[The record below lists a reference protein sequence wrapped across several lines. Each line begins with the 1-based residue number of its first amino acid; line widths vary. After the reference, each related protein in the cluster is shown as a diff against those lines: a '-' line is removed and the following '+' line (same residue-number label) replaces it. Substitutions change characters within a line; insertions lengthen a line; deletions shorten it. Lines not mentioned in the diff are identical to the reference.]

1 MIKIILYLILLA
13 AIHAKLE
20 IMIEGK
26 EGWAKSLPC
35 WRLNVFITKLI
46 IGKEITGYHIY
57 LMLMFL
63 LLFHSPFLF
72 LNWTLSGELF
82 VLGLFYIYWILED
95 FMWFIE
101 NKHYGIKSFKRGKIS
116 WHQRWFLGLPVSYLI
131 SLIIGISLL
140 IIGRL
145 NV

>member
-35 WRLNVFITKLI
+35 WRLNVFIIKLI
-46 IGKEITGYHIY
+46 IGKEITGYHTY
-57 LMLMFL
+57 LMFMFL

-72 LNWTLSGELF
+72 LNWTLSGELY
-82 VLGLFYIYWILED
+82 VLGLFCIYWVLED
-95 FMWFIE
+95 FLWFVE
-101 NKHYGIKSFKRGKIS
+101 NKHYGLKNFKKGKIL
-116 WHQRWFLGLPVSYLI
+116 WHNRWVFGLPVSYI
-131 SLIIGISLL
+131 ISLL
-140 IIGRL
+140 IGGL
-145 NV
+145 LLWFGTL